1 MIAGKRESGLC
12 SIQLVGLECPVDM
25 KILFVAP
32 RYHTNQHFI
41 MKALIDNGH
50 AVKFVAL
57 YRGFSEE
64 YSILDPI
71 VVDFSHFSRAIDKL
85 WNKKNDPIFR
95 AKYGLP
101 KITQLLGIMRA
112 FDPDVVVVRSPRY
125 LVSLLFILIS
135 KIFGKRFVMCT
146 QGPKFRRNISR
157 SIGIMRWLLLDV
169 LNGLWITPVEG
180 EKKCNSLPT
189 HRSLYYLPFVYEAT
203 DHNLKRSYFQ
213 GGKVRILSVGKYLPR
228 KNHILL
234 LEAIRK
240 LRNIGPIEVTLI
252 GECTTDEHRRQ
263 LCKIHEFIVSKGLSD
278 VVDVK
283 VNLSF
288 RDVQLEYLKHDLFV
302 LPSSNEPAAYSILEA
317 MAHGLAVICSDSNGT
332 KEYIKYGHT
341 GYVFRSDCIS
351 DLIDK
356 LSILLNTRDHIVEC
370 GMNGFEVAKCE
381 YSPEKYHTAF
391 MTMIKMG
398 FGLSEPLQR
407 R

>member
-1 MIAGKRESGLC
+1 MRF
-12 SIQLVGLECPVDM
+12 
-25 KILFVAP
+25 LFVAP

-41 MKALIDNGH
+41 MKALLDNGH

-71 VVDFSHFSRAIDKL
+71 VVGFSYFSKAIDKL
-85 WNKKNDPIFR
+85 WNKNNDLIFR

-101 KITQLLGIMRA
+101 KISQLLGIMRA
-112 FDPDVVVVRSPRY
+112 FDPDVVVIRSPRY
-125 LVSLLFILIS
+125 LVSWLFILIS
-135 KIFGKRFVMCT
+135 KIFGKRFVMYT
-146 QGPKFRRNISR
+146 QGPKFRISVSP
-157 SIGIMRWLLLDV
+157 SISIMRWLLLDV

-180 EKKCNSLPT
+180 DKKCGPLAT
-189 HRSLYYLPFVYEAT
+189 HRSLYYLPFVYDDA
-203 DHNLKRSYFQ
+203 DLNIKRSYFQ
-213 GGKVRILSVGKYLPR
+213 GGKVRILSVGKYVPR

-240 LRNIGPIEVTLI
+240 LRNLGPIELTLI

-263 LCKIHEFIVSKGLSD
+263 LCKIREVIVSKGLSD
-278 VVDVK
+278 VVNVK
-283 VNLSF
+283 CNLPVF
-288 RDVQLEYLKHDLFV
+288 DVQAEYLKHDIFV

-317 MAHGLAVICSDSNGT
+317 MAHGLAVVCSNSNGT
-332 KEYIKYGHT
+332 KEYIRYGRT
-341 GYVFRSDCIS
+341 GYVFKSDCIS
-351 DLIDK
+351 DFRDK
-356 LSILLNTRDHIVEC
+356 LYILLSDREHIVEC
-370 GMNGFEVAKCE
+370 GKNGFEVLKHDH
-381 YSPEKYHTAF
+381 SPEKYHTAF